1 MKFIILFNK
10 INSAAKLFRFLSGSS
25 PKRVDRDRSGE
36 ENGRNSPQGETPHI
50 CTINNNNNNHDEDN
64 VLNNCENQPLDST
77 TKRDS
82 HTQSKQVSSSQLGSE
97 TINESN
103 ENHEIV
109 KPQHETISK
118 TATTTARRV
127 KHQNKENKQSQHH
140 SHPTTIEPS
149 LLLTATDYK
158 NAGNKLCSLYRYE
171 EALAHYSKAI
181 SKNPLIAIFFSN
193 RALCHLKLQQ
203 FNQASQDCRRAL
215 ELDPNLIKA
224 HFFLG
229 QALAELNNFDD
240 SLKHLQRAHEIAR
253 EKKMNFGD
261 DIAYQIRL
269 TRRRRWNQIEDDT
282 ARLESEL
289 QKYLVDLIENDRKT
303 KLGHLKNRLSSGA
316 NIDSQT
322 WQPTASCSSLQTNS
336 PGGATQIVETSQESE
351 IISKCDKYI
360 DKLNTMFNNLKL
372 QRKGREVPDYLC
384 GKISFEI
391 MHDPVITPSGITYDR
406 QDIEEHLKRVGHF
419 DPITRQPLEANQL
432 ISNLAMKEV
441 VDAYLNENE
450 WALYH

>member
-1 MKFIILFNK
+1 M
-10 INSAAKLFRFLSGSS
+10 
-25 PKRVDRDRSGE
+25 
-36 ENGRNSPQGETPHI
+36 PQDEPHI
-50 CTINNNNNNHDEDN
+50 CSITINNNNNHDEDN
-64 VLNNCENQPLDST
+64 GLTNSQNLPLDPT
-77 TKRDS
+77 TKYDS
-82 HTQSKQVSSSQLGSE
+82 QQPKQVSRVGLE
-97 TINESN
+97 PANERN
-103 ENHEIV
+103 EIHEIN
-109 KPQHETISK
+109 KRQHEATSK
-118 TATTTARRV
+118 AAARRTR
-127 KHQNKENKQSQHH
+127 HQSKENKYCQHH
-140 SHPTTIEPS
+140 SYPTNLEPS
-149 LLLTATDYK
+149 LLLTASDYK

-171 EALAHYSKAI
+171 EALTYYSKAV
-181 SKNPLIAIFFSN
+181 SKNPQVAIFFSN
-193 RALCHLKLQQ
+193 RALCHIKLQQ
-203 FNQASQDCRRAL
+203 FDQASQDCRQAL
-215 ELDPNLIKA
+215 ELEPTSIKA

-240 SLKHLQRAHEIAR
+240 SLKHLQRAHELAR

-269 TRRRRWNQIEDDT
+269 TKRRRWNKIEDD
-282 ARLESEL
+282 ASQLESEL
-289 QKYLVDLIENDRKT
+289 RNYLIDLIEKDKEVM
-303 KLGHLKNRLSSGA
+303 LGQLKDCVGSGA
-316 NIDSQT
+316 DFNTSA
-322 WQPTASCSSLQTNS
+322 WQPTASCSTLQIDPPLS
-336 PGGATQIVETSQESE
+336 AVQRVEVTQESE

-360 DKLNTMFNNLKL
+360 DKLDKMFNNLKL

-441 VDAYLNENE
+441 VDAYVNENE